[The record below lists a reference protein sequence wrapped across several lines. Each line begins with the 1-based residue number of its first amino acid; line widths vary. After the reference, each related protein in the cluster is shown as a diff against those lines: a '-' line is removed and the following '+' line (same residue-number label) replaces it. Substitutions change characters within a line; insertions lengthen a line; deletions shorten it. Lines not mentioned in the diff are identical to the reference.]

1 MHKLLTIGFDFLEDF
16 YYSLIKVNE
25 KDDHTEYQVTVMN
38 GKLEK
43 MFYAGHIFNQ
53 INGYL
58 QVDLQGDKEHEKFIL
73 RIAEALSDFLKI
85 PLSVEKNSLSS

>member
-1 MHKLLTIGFDFLEDF
+1 MHRLLTIGFEFLEDF

-25 KDDHTEYQVTVMN
+25 ENGHKEYQVTVMN

-43 MFYAGHIFNQ
+43 MFYASHIINE
-53 INGYL
+53 INGHL
-58 QVDLQGDKEHEKFIL
+58 QVDLHGYKEQEKFIL

-85 PLSVEKNSLSS
+85 PLSIEKTA